1 MLCNSQGDVP
11 GSPSTRTIASGD
23 LVIVYERFDSMKAY
37 DVDASK
43 TYHGRFGLFPVKV
56 HNRCPMHSSISA
68 HVPY

>member
-11 GSPSTRTIASGD
+11 GSPSTSLIASGD

-56 HNRCPMHSSISA
+56 HNQCTMQLSISA
-68 HVPY
+68 HVPS